1 MHLLEARKRQS
12 GNTLVLV
19 AGLLLL
25 FLASLLRLDGFEET
39 FLAWDQSYLI
49 SNAIETA
56 RLHPPLAG
64 IKSSVGVYQTAVISY
79 LAALPWILVPRVI
92 AIKWFFSV
100 LDLMAVAVLYR
111 AVRGVFGYRAAVF
124 STLLY
129 VTNPWVVEF
138 VRWIWYQA
146 LTATWATLAFSFLLM
161 AVSRKR
167 RKGLYLA
174 LGLVSAT
181 FMGTVHIA
189 GLPWAGVLFLVGLL
203 IAWRTRTW
211 VGWVAGAMGSFLI
224 VFPYVLFVL
233 REVPDDILFAL
244 KMGAQGSGW
253 NLAVFPLTLELVS
266 GRGVHSMPGSPV
278 WINALIRIPEAL
290 GWMDF
295 ALGIALVGCFCGL
308 AFCKDHRP
316 ALLFTLGWVLGA
328 PLIYLR
334 SSVYLVGFYLLY
346 ALPAPFVAVG
356 ISISLPRCFPK
367 RGLRELGVV
376 IGGLIAGCLV
386 LISLAWTQAWSTRIR
401 LEQER
406 RMGPSTRAWLLDH
419 TAERIGEY
427 LNQYPDCEVV
437 ILSSFVGDGSAFDW
451 IRSALRTD
459 RVRIVQAGNGL
470 IISPKCTCYLL
481 GPDSTEVDLSP
492 LNDRLVEEPQM
503 SIPVPNRSP
512 WRFSCLRERGDL
524 PAPLAEWENGLSLL
538 GIRVDR
544 ELVAHGQ
551 ITVEYTW
558 HYREVAPGQYHFF
571 NHLFYGEDILVAQMD
586 GPGVPPQYWRDDDV
600 LVTRFRLQLPAV
612 LEPGQYRLVMG
623 VYRWPDLQRVTFGGG
638 RDIYAA
644 YQWVVK

>member
-1 MHLLEARKRQS
+1 VHLPEAHKRWS
-12 GNTLVLV
+12 GNAFV

-25 FLASLLRLDGFEET
+25 FLASLLRLGGFEEA

-49 SNAIETA
+49 SDAIETA

-100 LDLMAVAVLYR
+100 LDLIAVAVLYR

-146 LTATWATLAFSFLLM
+146 LTTTWATLAFSFLLM
-161 AVSRKR
+161 VVSRKQ

-211 VGWVAGAMGSFLI
+211 VGWGVGAVGCFLI
-224 VFPYVLFVL
+224 MFPYILFIL
-233 REVPDDILFAL
+233 REVPGDLSCAL

-253 NLAVFPLTLELVS
+253 NLAAFPLTLELVS
-266 GRGVHSMPGSPV
+266 GRGVSSMPDSLV
-278 WINALIRIPEAL
+278 WINALIRISGAL
-290 GWMDF
+290 GGMDF
-295 ALGIALVGCFCGL
+295 VLGVALVGCLCIL
-308 AFCKDHRP
+308 AFCKDYRP
-316 ALLFTLGWVLGA
+316 ALLFTLGWTLVA

-346 ALPAPFVAVG
+346 TLPAPFVLIGAY
-356 ISISLPRCFPK
+356 ISLTRCFPHRAL
-367 RGLRELGVV
+367 RGIGAAA
-376 IGGLIAGCLV
+376 GGLMAGLV
-386 LISLAWTQAWSTRIR
+386 LITTLAWAQAWSTRIR
-401 LEQER
+401 LEQEW
-406 RMGPSTRAWLLDH
+406 RMGPSTRAWLLDQ
-419 TAERIGEY
+419 TAARIGKY
-427 LNQYPDCEVV
+427 LNQHPDCEVV
-437 ILSSFVGDGSAFDW
+437 IVSSFVGDGSAFDW

-470 IISPKCTCYLL
+470 IVSPKCTCYLL
-481 GPDSTEVDLSP
+481 GPDSTEADLSP

-503 SIPVPNRSP
+503 SIPVPNHSP

-538 GIRVDR
+538 GIRVHG
-544 ELVAHGQ
+544 EWVANGQ

-586 GPGVPPQYWRDDDV
+586 GPGVPPHYWRDDDV
-600 LVTRFRLQLPAV
+600 LVTRFRLQLPNV
-612 LEPGQYRLVMG
+612 LEPGLYRLVMG
-623 VYRWPDLQRVTFGGG
+623 VYRWPDFQRITFGGG
-638 RDIYAA
+638 QDIYAA